1 MSTDQD
7 ERIAKLA
14 ERFRRLGAAEA
25 ELRARSEIKENIPQL
40 TTFVLLREF
49 WKRVVP
55 EGDRTWPR
63 RCYGTND
70 DGRGGALRRV
80 LDRVDRDDLTAI
92 VRAMQIDLLRELVC
106 VIDGLFN
113 LGPELRDVR
122 WGFFELDEQGRP
134 VRPIDCLH
142 ELIDDEDLQLAMQK
156 TDVEGR

>member
-1 MSTDQD
+1 
-7 ERIAKLA
+7 LA

-25 ELRARSEIKENIPQL
+25 ELWAKSEIRENIPHF

-49 WKRVVP
+49 WRLVVP
-55 EGDRTWPR
+55 EGNRDWPR

-70 DGRGGALRRV
+70 DGGGGALRRV
-80 LDRVDRDDLTAI
+80 LDRVDRDDLTKI

-122 WGFFELDEQGRP
+122 WGFFELDEKGHP

-142 ELIDDEDLQLAMQK
+142 ESIDDEDLQLSLRSITERGGAS
-156 TDVEGR
+156 